1 MRIPSAWASLS
12 LRVIGSTARR
22 RTRKNTEDSADLP
35 TAGLAVTIQI
45 CEDVG
50 DLCCMR
56 TQKTFTG
63 QCEGISYWADFVL
76 SNKTFLE
83 FVSTFSDDVLR
94 RNASMRYWFEIL
106 KSIVSSKA
114 KCVTENKSVTCGAM
128 IAVLRWWFAQL
139 KSTSLWLKSSRKT
152 NLKQKRAEGH
162 LTCIHNVSWSIILV
176 VCLLLFCGFVYSAGG

>member
-22 RTRKNTEDSADLP
+22 RTRKNTEDGADLP

-128 IAVLRWWFAQL
+128 TAVLRWWFAQL

-162 LTCIHNVSWSIILV
+162 LTCIHDVSWSIILV
-176 VCLLLFCGFVYSAGG
+176 VCFLLFLWFCV